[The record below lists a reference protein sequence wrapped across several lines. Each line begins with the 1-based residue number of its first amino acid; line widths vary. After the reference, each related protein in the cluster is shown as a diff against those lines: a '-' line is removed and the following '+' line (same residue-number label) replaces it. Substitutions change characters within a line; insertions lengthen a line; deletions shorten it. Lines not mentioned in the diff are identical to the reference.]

1 MYLKWSVVLGNL
13 NSFWRVDTR
22 TRKEDTEMESGV
34 FTGRF
39 VKRHCEALNGNK
51 NENQRREG
59 SKNIQIPLQSVLRFC
74 ASSWTK
80 REKSFHVPT
89 EVDDIFSIRFP
100 PQLSSKF

>member
-39 VKRHCEALNGNK
+39 VKRHLVK
-51 NENQRREG
+51 
-59 SKNIQIPLQSVLRFC
+59 L
-74 ASSWTK
+74 
-80 REKSFHVPT
+80 
-89 EVDDIFSIRFP
+89 
-100 PQLSSKF
+100 